1 MFLTKE
7 EKQFIYANMIKILSD
22 YYIGDTDG
30 VMLEIADILLFEID
44 AYFTDL
50 DVILAQRVA
59 LKMREDLDA

>member
-1 MFLTKE
+1 MSL
-7 EKQFIYANMIKILSD
+7 
-22 YYIGDTDG
+22 GGG